1 MTRLAAL
8 LVLWVAATLAVAA
21 SPAAAQ
27 PEITIVHTPPT
38 DAVLGQ
44 QVYIAAIL
52 TGATAA
58 TVEWRNSSMAADA
71 VAPMTNLSQPDAGGW
86 VYAAYLPAQAT
97 PTQIVY
103 AVNASDAGGSARE
116 SYFFSVS
123 APTDAGLTPADQDV
137 WVLTMIASLSA
148 VSSTIAVLYWYTGR
162 RIGREGR

>member
-1 MTRLAAL
+1 
-8 LVLWVAATLAVAA
+8 VAERDCGIEVYLTAT
-21 SPAAAQ
+21 
-27 PEITIVHTPPT
+27 
-38 DAVLGQ
+38 
-44 QVYIAAIL
+44 L

-86 VYAAYLPAQAT
+86 AYAAYIPAQAT
-97 PTQIVY
+97 PTQIRY
-103 AVNASDAGGSARE
+103 AVNASNAGGNARE

-123 APTDAGLTPADQDV
+123 APTDAGLTPADQDA

-148 VSSTIAVLYWYTGR
+148 VSSTIAVLYMYTGR